1 MDDRDVHSAYM
12 KAEDLISRAVDEGAD
27 ADFQHVRQLMGLG
40 VKYRTGEVIFPV
52 IAHLERAI
60 ASIRREKMR
69 RSTRQTFIVKLKNLF
84 RIF

>member
-1 MDDRDVHSAYM
+1 MNESDVHSAYR
-12 KAEDLISRAVDEGAD
+12 KAEDLICRAVDEGAD
-27 ADFQHVRQLMGLG
+27 AEFQHVRQMMRLG
-40 VKYRTGEVIFPV
+40 VKYRSSELIFPA

-84 RIF
+84 RIL